1 MALEEVICLTNVVAG
16 APERKLEVAKKASPL
31 SSMRGSK
38 VKEGVVTLEVTVP
51 LLAEVN
57 HW

>member
-1 MALEEVICLTNVVAG
+1 MALVEVICLTNVVAG

-31 SSMRGSK
+31 SPMRGSK
-38 VKEGVVTLEVTVP
+38 VKEGVVALGVTVP
-51 LLAEVN
+51 VLAEVY